1 MAVPVDLNTIHNPSV
16 GSIPPATWGDH
27 IRDTLEFLKSPPRVK
42 VKRSSTQSISNGS
55 ETAVNWNAEDYDS
68 ELIHDN
74 ASNPSRLVCRT
85 AGTYAIWAT
94 PEFTANGT
102 GLRFSQIWINGVL
115 NSQSALIVADGLTAC
130 GLPIYIETLLA
141 VNDYVEIKVFQNSG
155 GALTLTTRSLAGM
168 HWFSS

>member
-42 VKRSSTQSISNGS
+42 VKRSSTQSIPSGT
-55 ETAVNWNAEDYDS
+55 ETAVAWNAEDYDS
-68 ELIHDN
+68 ELMHDN

-85 AGTYAIWAT
+85 AGTYAIWAA
-94 PEFTANGT
+94 PEFSANGT
-102 GLRFSQIWINGVL
+102 GVRFSQVWINNIL
-115 NSQSALIVADGLTAC
+115 NVRSPLLVADGLTLI
-130 GLPIYIETLLA
+130 GMPIYVEALLA
-141 VNDYVEIKVFQNSG
+141 VDDFVEIKVFQNSG
-155 GALTLTTRSLAGM
+155 AALNLAIGSRAGM